1 MTMQSGQLWPLET
14 VAGHL
19 GLTVGSTRHWLSRH
33 GITAAR
39 RAPGN
44 LALYD
49 ATRVRNA
56 RAEQLRKVARRDE
69 TQHWRRRA

>member
-1 MTMQSGQLWPLET
+1 MTTQPGQLWPLET

-19 GLTVGSTRHWLSRH
+19 GLTIGSTRHWLSRH

-49 ATRVRNA
+49 AARVRDA
-56 RAEQLRKVARRDE
+56 RAEQLRKA
-69 TQHWRRRA
+69 TRRADMRHWLRQA